1 MKKVFSGPEETT
13 TKVPLTFVPTTSHP
27 KVRRSL
33 AIFGLAMS
41 VGTVGVLLNQH
52 MASQQKIAPVAT
64 SPRTLTDVMAQNQ
77 ERKYEMARTS
87 LASGSWDSPQ
97 GVVVHEVR
105 ENETLWNLTQIYQV
119 DAAAIAASNNINAN
133 TELQPGTKLLIPPVN
148 GVVHRVKQG
157 DTLDAIAS
165 YYNVPKTEIV
175 KYTAL
180 NSGDFLAIDQ
190 PLVIPGN
197 VTTLMQVKDNH
208 VKQELIAERE
218 RLAQRLQ
225 ELEGKKPQQTTAT
238 QPVAT
243 LASDRG
249 NNTSAANGAKPT
261 KFTTYNV
268 QTGDTIETIAR
279 RYGITQ
285 KAIIEAN
292 KLENPHWLE
301 LNQALQIPLDTNAM
315 PLQTVSANLNLRP
328 EKRVPAPVV
337 SNSSNNATG
346 NNPTSETASTEKRN
360 VAVNPVEGIRVSAAT
375 PMVLPNQSLG
385 AQPTTAPSSP
395 WSGLLRLTGADFV
408 QNVPLEPAKDQPL
421 AVNPR
426 PVAVNNLP
434 VATEMNN
441 GAPALKVV
449 AALFP
454 FAPES
459 LIEQAV
465 NSGTAITP
473 ANVTT
478 GITAA
483 SNQPTNQQ
491 SPNKPTVVAAANQA
505 ATPQVQPPIQA
516 GTQWESP
523 APSPVK
529 VAAAQAPNTAP
540 TITEQA
546 SGAPEAKTDAPRPQP
561 ANEPAVKPPTRLAAA
576 TAPNTPANLREDAVS
591 GASST
596 SNPKVALMVESESRI
611 STLEV
616 KQLEAEINQLNT
628 KVQEAE
634 AREAARRAELARAEA
649 ARAAAAN
656 NAPSADRNFDA
667 AKQAVVNNGERNG
680 LAPEAPTLTA
690 TAYLPDANEYGIMTG
705 FIWPADGV
713 FTSGFGW
720 RWGRIH
726 QGIDI
731 AAPIGTPILAAA
743 GGVVEYAGWSDGGY
757 GNMVDLRHPDGTI
770 TRYGHMN
777 AVLVKDGQTV
787 AQGQTIGEMG
797 STGFSTGPHLHFEIR
812 PNGGSAIDPMV
823 FLAKAQR

>member
-1 MKKVFSGPEETT
+1 M
-13 TKVPLTFVPTTSHP
+13 TKVPLAFVPPTSHP

-33 AIFGLAMS
+33 AVFGLAVS
-41 VGTVGVLLNQH
+41 VGTVGVLLTQH
-52 MASQQKIAPVAT
+52 MASQQKIAPVAI

-133 TELQPGTKLLIPPVN
+133 TELQAGTKLFIPPVN
-148 GVVHRVKQG
+148 GVVHKVKQG
-157 DTLDAIAS
+157 DTLDAIAN

-197 VTTLMQVKDNH
+197 VTTLMQVKDTH
-208 VKQELIAERE
+208 VKRELFAERE

-225 ELEGKKPQQTTAT
+225 ELEGKKSQQTAT

-249 NNTSAANGAKPT
+249 NGTSTNAVNNGAKPT

-285 KAIIEAN
+285 RAIIEAN

-337 SNSSNNATG
+337 GNAGAENSAN
-346 NNPTSETASTEKRN
+346 EKRN
-360 VAVNPVEGIRVSAAT
+360 SGLNPVEGIRVSAAT
-375 PMVLPNQSLG
+375 PMVLPGKPLF
-385 AQPTTAPSSP
+385 AQPTNAINSP
-395 WSGLLRLTGADFV
+395 WSGLLRLTGADLV

-421 AVNPR
+421 AVNSR
-426 PVAVNNLP
+426 PVTANNLP
-434 VATEMNN
+434 VATEINSTD
-441 GAPALKVV
+441 PTLKVV

-459 LIEQAV
+459 LIEQAT
-465 NSGTAITP
+465 NSGSAITP
-473 ANVTT
+473 TNPAPKAN
-478 GITAA
+478 G
-483 SNQPTNQQ
+483 QQ
-491 SPNKPTVVAAANQA
+491 SPTGAKPTVVAANSGAQGA
-505 ATPQVQPPIQA
+505 APQIQPPIQA

-523 APSPVK
+523 APTSVK
-529 VAAAQAPNTAP
+529 IAAAQAPNTPP
-540 TITEQA
+540 TITEQV
-546 SGAPEAKTDAPRPQP
+546 SGTPEAKADTTQPQP

-576 TAPNTPANLREDAVS
+576 SAPNTPATLREDAV
-591 GASST
+591 GAANAAG
-596 SNPKVALMVESESRI
+596 NPKVALAVESESRI

-649 ARAAAAN
+649 ARTAAATAAAN
-656 NAPSADRNFDA
+656 NASTSVPSADRNFDA
-667 AKQAVVNNGERNG
+667 AKQAVVNNGDRSG

-705 FIWPADGV
+705 FIWPAEGV

-777 AVLVKDGQTV
+777 AILVKDGQTV

>member
-1 MKKVFSGPEETT
+1 M
-13 TKVPLTFVPTTSHP
+13 TKVPLTFVPPTSHP

-33 AIFGLAMS
+33 AVFGLALS
-41 VGTVGVLLNQH
+41 AGTVGLLLTQH
-52 MASQQKIAPVAT
+52 VANQQKVAPVAT
-64 SPRTLTDVMAQNQ
+64 SSRTLTDVMAQNQ

-133 TELQPGTKLLIPPVN
+133 TELQAGTKLLIPPIN
-148 GVVHRVKQG
+148 GVVHKVKQG
-157 DTLDAIAS
+157 DTLDAIAN
-165 YYNVPKTEIV
+165 YYNVPKAEIV

-197 VTTLMQVKDNH
+197 VTTLMQVKDTH
-208 VKQELIAERE
+208 VKQELVVERE

-225 ELEGKKPQQTTAT
+225 ELEGKKPQPT
-238 QPVAT
+238 VI

-249 NNTSAANGAKPT
+249 NTGVAKSGAKPA

-285 KAIIEAN
+285 RAIIEAN
-292 KLENPHWLE
+292 KLDNPHWLE
-301 LNQALQIPLDTNAM
+301 LNQALQIPLDTNAL

-328 EKRVPAPVV
+328 EKRVPAPVA
-337 SNSSNNATG
+337 NNLG
-346 NNPTSETASTEKRN
+346 NGSETVANDKRSA
-360 VAVNPVEGIRVSAAT
+360 AVNQVEGIRVSAAT
-375 PMVLPNQSLG
+375 PMVLPAKPLFDQPQS
-385 AQPTTAPSSP
+385 TTVNSP

-408 QNVPLEPAKDQPL
+408 QNIPLEPAKDQPL
-421 AVNPR
+421 ALNTR
-426 PVAVNNLP
+426 PVAANNLP
-434 VATEMNN
+434 VATEINS
-441 GAPALKVV
+441 GDAALKVV

-459 LIEQAV
+459 LIEQATNSGSGIAPANGQQTAAKATVQPAGATNAPV
-465 NSGTAITP
+465 NPPVVAANSGSQSSGTAAI
-473 ANVTT
+473 
-478 GITAA
+478 
-483 SNQPTNQQ
+483 
-491 SPNKPTVVAAANQA
+491 
-505 ATPQVQPPIQA
+505 QPPIQTGA
-516 GTQWESP
+516 QWESP
-523 APSPVK
+523 APAPAK
-529 VAAAQAPNTAP
+529 IAAAQAPNTPP
-540 TITEQA
+540 TVTEQA
-546 SGAPEAKTDAPRPQP
+546 LATPEAKADSTRPQP
-561 ANEPAVKPPTRLAAA
+561 ANEPAVKPPTKLAAA
-576 TAPNTPANLREDAVS
+576 SAPNTTANLREDAVTA
-591 GASST
+591 GGNVANG
-596 SNPKVALMVESESRI
+596 NPKVALAVESESRI

-634 AREAARRAELARAEA
+634 AREAARRAELARAA
-649 ARAAAAN
+649 AVAAAN
-656 NAPSADRNFDA
+656 NSPSADRSFDA
-667 AKQAVVNNGERNG
+667 AKQSVAGNGERSG

-705 FIWPADGV
+705 FIWPAEGV

-777 AVLVKDGQTV
+777 AILVKDGQTV